1 MKLLI
6 TGGTGYIARN
16 IIIKLKTSYT
26 IATLSRDS
34 SVPVTKE
41 NPLYNGVMV
50 FSYSSDNLIEDV
62 TRAVLSFDP
71 DVVVHT
77 SSFISSS
84 ENIHVLKELIDANVY
99 FGTVLLEVLSKSKSN
114 KFINL
119 SSYGQHFFIDNNS
132 IGNSLYATT
141 KEAFEKILLYF
152 SLKENIQVVNLILQ
166 HVYGRDE
173 DKRIVYKI
181 IKSIKEK
188 EDIYLS
194 AGEQVFDFIHIDDVV
209 DAIEHAIIEVSNS
222 HPDKL
227 SFNSY
232 GVGTKKS
239 TSLQSLVEHIRLFLE
254 IPEKILK
261 WGKVDYR
268 KFEFFKIWED
278 YSFIPGWSPKI
289 TLEEGIK
296 KTLDEKWHE

>member
-16 IIIKLKTSYT
+16 IIKKLKTSYT

-34 SVPVTKE
+34 SVPLTKE
-41 NPLYNGVMV
+41 NPLYNGVIV

-71 DVVVHT
+71 DVLVHT

-84 ENIHVLKELIDANVY
+84 ENIHDLKELIDANVY

-119 SSYGQHFFIDNNS
+119 GSYGQHFFIDNNS

-141 KEAFEKILLYF
+141 KEAFEKILLYY

-181 IKSIKEK
+181 IKSIREK
-188 EDIYLS
+188 KRYL
-194 AGEQVFDFIHIDDVV
+194 
-209 DAIEHAIIEVSNS
+209 
-222 HPDKL
+222 
-227 SFNSY
+227 
-232 GVGTKKS
+232 
-239 TSLQSLVEHIRLFLE
+239 
-254 IPEKILK
+254 
-261 WGKVDYR
+261 
-268 KFEFFKIWED
+268 FKRWRASI
-278 YSFIPGWSPKI
+278 
-289 TLEEGIK
+289 
-296 KTLDEKWHE
+296 